1 MSPNEDLKDEILAKL
16 TVKMLTA
23 GLPQSQCDLVTACF
37 YDCTAGITFTR
48 TSKELALNDPLNNAY
63 LVKKFAANKMLEGL
77 SPRTIKIYTQELQNL
92 GQHISL
98 LRASPDDIRAYLA
111 RYRLRGAS
119 NRTADN
125 ARRFLSSF
133 YAWLTAEDYI
143 TKNPMLRVKRIKWGK
158 TLREPFT
165 EVEMERLRAAC
176 TDKRQRALIEV
187 LLSTGCRVSEI
198 ASAKLSRL
206 DMPSGELRVIGKGS
220 KERIVYLNAS
230 AKFWLNAYLAER
242 HDSADALFISLKH
255 NSEKQVQPLGR
266 SYLESIIRDL
276 GKRAGVQN
284 CYPHRFRRTAAT
296 WASRRGMP
304 VEQVQQ
310 MLGHSSLDTTM
321 IYTRVDQADVKRSH
335 EKYLGG

>member
-165 EVEMERLRAAC
+165 EVEMERLRAGLTISPEDCYQAV
-176 TDKRQRALIEV
+176 KRQGYIVLHEPSCGGGSTILAACQQLRELGYNPQTQVLVKASDLDISCVHMAFAQLGLWGIPAVVKHQNAL
-187 LLSTGCRVSEI
+187 TGETFADYKTPFI
-198 ASAKLSRL
+198 TRL
-206 DMPSGELRVIGKGS
+206 
-220 KERIVYLNAS
+220 ER
-230 AKFWLNAYLAER
+230 R
-242 HDSADALFISLKH
+242 
-255 NSEKQVQPLGR
+255 
-266 SYLESIIRDL
+266 
-276 GKRAGVQN
+276 
-284 CYPHRFRRTAAT
+284 
-296 WASRRGMP
+296 
-304 VEQVQQ
+304 
-310 MLGHSSLDTTM
+310 
-321 IYTRVDQADVKRSH
+321 
-335 EKYLGG
+335 